1 MSETA
6 MSETAVPAVPAM
18 IHRILFRPVTT
29 IAPGERIDPAEIDVG
44 GAQHV
49 TVNLGIKGAGANVEI
64 VIVYIHRVT
73 GGVAPVAVH
82 NETLNPST
90 AEDFGHVNV
99 FLPVYAPILQVILE
113 NTGREPAKTLHS
125 WVYGVRFAAPS

>member
-1 MSETA
+1 
-6 MSETAVPAVPAM
+6 
-18 IHRILFRPVTT
+18 
-29 IAPGERIDPAEIDVG
+29 
-44 GAQHV
+44 
-49 TVNLGIKGAGANVEI
+49 VNLGIKGAGANVEI